1 VKKIKRRNK
10 MNTCGDC
17 PHKDACIRCGE
28 DDDLECPARKSE
40 RNIID
45 KLYEALANSQS
56 QEEWKSFYEIF
67 NTLEEKG
74 PVK

>member
-1 VKKIKRRNK
+1 

-17 PHKDACIRCGE
+17 PHNENCVCLGE
-28 DDDLECPARKSE
+28 PDDLECPARESE

-45 KLYEALANSQS
+45 KLYKALANSQS
-56 QEEWKSFYEIF
+56 QEEWNAVHEIF

-74 PVK
+74 QVK